1 LKESLG
7 IIPARAGSKRVP
19 NKNIR
24 TLFGK
29 PLIAYTIEAAL
40 ESKSLS
46 RVIVSTDSEEI
57 AEIAKSYGAEAPFL
71 RPEYLAQDDTP
82 DQPVFLHSLEYLK
95 DSESYIPDFLLNLRP
110 TSPLKS
116 SKIIDD
122 VIASLCIEG
131 VDVVRTVSKSDG
143 IYHPYWSFEID
154 GDGFANELIPGIKIK
169 DYPRSQLLPDA
180 YRINGVVDGMKI
192 KVIYNDSLLRS
203 NFKALI
209 IPEINSIDIDTEF
222 DFRMCEMIMSSNYGS
237 FSEG

>member
-24 TLFGK
+24 LLNGK

-40 ESKSLS
+40 KSESLS
-46 RVIVSTDSEEI
+46 RLVVSTDSEEI
-57 AEIAKSYGAEAPFL
+57 SKIAKDYGAEAPFL
-71 RPEYLAQDDTP
+71 RPKDLAEDETP
-82 DQPVFLHSLEYLK
+82 DQPVFLHVLEDLK
-95 DSESYIPDFLLNLRP
+95 DSESYIPDLVLNLRP
-110 TSPLKS
+110 TSPLKTGD
-116 SKIIDD
+116 IIDD
-122 VIASLCIEG
+122 VIAELSAKE
-131 VDVVRTVSKSDG
+131 VDVVRTVSKSEG

-154 GDGFANELIPGIKIK
+154 DDGFARELVSGIKIK
-169 DYPRSQLLPDA
+169 DYPRSQMLPDA
-180 YRINGVVDGMKI
+180 YRINGVVDGMKS

-222 DFRMCEMIMSSNYGS
+222 DFRMCEMIMSSNYDS
-237 FSEG
+237 YSEG